1 MIEFFEKLVATVPD
15 DVNVQ
20 VSVSDLRE
28 FVRLYRR
35 METMR
40 HGAEQKCEQLR
51 AQTLK
56 AGRLVNAIR
65 SAHKEDKRR
74 TVDALYD
81 VMSHARSNTTGIAK
95 HILDKA
101 LSGRPS

>member
-40 HGAEQKCEQLR
+40 RGAEQKCEQLR
-51 AQTLK
+51 DRALGTD
-56 AGRLVNAIR
+56 RLLESVR
-65 SAHKEDKRR
+65 RAHKEDKRR

-81 VMSHARSNTTGIAK
+81 VMSHARSNATGIAK
-95 HILDKA
+95 VVLDKA
-101 LSGRPS
+101 LRGRPS